1 MTYDPLKTRT
11 KYIHINSKHR
21 HESEHDEARMKVH
34 MHTPLKNVHSV
45 AVKKFSMANGF
56 HNISSRANDILQR
69 ANEQMEWNKSQLE
82 AQNLILKELYNI
94 RIK

>member
-1 MTYDPLKTRT
+1 MTIAYLLIGIIGLILLALTILMPVFV
-11 KYIHINSKHR
+11 YSISK
-21 HESEHDEARMKVH
+21 
-34 MHTPLKNVHSV
+34 
-45 AVKKFSMANGF
+45 
-56 HNISSRANDILQR
+56 R

>member
-1 MTYDPLKTRT
+1 MTIAYLLIGIIGLILLALTILMPVFV
-11 KYIHINSKHR
+11 YS
-21 HESEHDEARMKVH
+21 
-34 MHTPLKNVHSV
+34 
-45 AVKKFSMANGF
+45 
-56 HNISSRANDILQR
+56 ISSRANDILQR

>member
-1 MTYDPLKTRT
+1 MTIVSLLIGIIGLILLALTILMPVFVYS
-11 KYIHINSKHR
+11 ISK
-21 HESEHDEARMKVH
+21 
-34 MHTPLKNVHSV
+34 
-45 AVKKFSMANGF
+45 
-56 HNISSRANDILQR
+56 R

>member
-1 MTYDPLKTRT
+1 MTIVSLLIGIIGLILLVLTILMPVF
-11 KYIHINSKHR
+11 I
-21 HESEHDEARMKVH
+21 
-34 MHTPLKNVHSV
+34 
-45 AVKKFSMANGF
+45 
-56 HNISSRANDILQR
+56 HNISKR